1 MREIIAVL
9 KNTFLFEN
17 IKDEEIREILD
28 KYGYFLEE
36 YKSTDIIKF
45 RGDEIDGV
53 YIIIRGT
60 VQTEMLK
67 SSGEVT
73 PIEILNK
80 GDILASAFIFGNK
93 KFFPVDIIAKNN
105 VIILKIDK
113 KPLVKLFQNNLT
125 ILNNFLNSISNKAQF
140 LSKKVWDNFNNKT
153 IEEKLNSYIKENM
166 TGGFI
171 TLKVSIKELAEQ
183 FQVTRPSLSRA
194 LGNYV
199 KDGIL
204 EKIDRYKYK
213 ILNKDYFIS

>member
-1 MREIIAVL
+1 M
-9 KNTFLFEN
+9 
-17 IKDEEIREILD
+17 
-28 KYGYFLEE
+28 
-36 YKSTDIIKF
+36 
-45 RGDEIDGV
+45 
-53 YIIIRGT
+53 
-60 VQTEMLK
+60 
-67 SSGEVT
+67 
-73 PIEILNK
+73 
-80 GDILASAFIFGNK
+80 
-93 KFFPVDIIAKNN
+93 
-105 VIILKIDK
+105 
-113 KPLVKLFQNNLT
+113 
-125 ILNNFLNSISNKAQF
+125 NSISNKAQF